1 MQHFSYN
8 LFTFYQKKYH
18 YLSCKIKYLI
28 KSDRKHSFNMCPSTY
43 NLYPEIDSYH
53 KDWLK
58 TDDLHEIYY
67 EESGNSAGRPVVFL
81 HGGPGSGC
89 NQSQRRFFDPAHY
102 RIILLDQRGC
112 GKSRPQGE
120 LRNNTT
126 VSLISDLDALRQH
139 LNIDA
144 WHVFGGSWGSTLA
157 LAYATVY
164 PQHVIS
170 LTLRGIFLS
179 RQSELNW
186 FLGDIK
192 HFYPEV
198 WQILLD
204 YLPVDEQVDV
214 LSAFE
219 KRIASEDI
227 AISHPAAIAWNNY
240 ENSIMRLD
248 PAAAKSTA
256 SSQQTASQ
264 REAEQLADIARARV
278 QIHYIRHLCFING
291 EEILKRA
298 AVLSDIPTVI
308 VQGRYDMVCP
318 PYTSWLLAQAMP
330 HAEYTVI
337 QDAGHSAMEPGIT
350 SALVAATEK
359 FKAL

>member
-1 MQHFSYN
+1 
-8 LFTFYQKKYH
+8 
-18 YLSCKIKYLI
+18 
-28 KSDRKHSFNMCPSTY
+28 MCPSTY

-53 KDWLK
+53 KSWLK
-58 TDDLHEIYY
+58 IDDLHEIYY
-67 EESGNSAGRPVVFL
+67 EESGNSTGKPVVFL

-89 NQSQRRFFDPAHY
+89 NQSQRRFFDPTHY

-120 LRNNTT
+120 LLNNTT
-126 VSLISDLDALRQH
+126 TDLVNDLEALRQH
-139 LNIDA
+139 LNIDS

-157 LAYATVY
+157 LAYATEH

-198 WQILLD
+198 WQTLVD
-204 YLPVDEQVDV
+204 YLPSDEQADV
-214 LSAFE
+214 LTAFE
-219 KRIASEDI
+219 KRIASEDR

-248 PAAAKSTA
+248 PIASKATPSKLTA
-256 SSQQTASQ
+256 SEQI
-264 REAEQLADIARARV
+264 AEQLADIARARV
-278 QIHYIRHLCFING
+278 QIHYIRHLCFVDG
-291 EEILKRA
+291 EAILQRA
-298 AVLSDIPTVI
+298 ALLSSIPTVI

-330 HAEYTVI
+330 HATYVI
-337 QDAGHSAMEPGIT
+337 VQDAGHSAMEPGIT
-350 SALVAATEK
+350 SALVAATEQ